1 MLDKSSLKKK
11 KKLLDK
17 RKESKQEK
25 IKEIKSGVSLRERE
39 RRGGKIK
46 EIFFFLKKKR
56 GDKKVN
62 VDGGLNSNKS
72 CYHYKRT
79 EHD

>member
-1 MLDKSSLKKK
+1 MLDKSSFKKK
-11 KKLLDK
+11 KKNLLDK

-46 EIFFFLKKKR
+46 EIFFFFFKKEGIKKSMLT
-56 GDKKVN
+56 GD
-62 VDGGLNSNKS
+62 
-72 CYHYKRT
+72 
-79 EHD
+79 